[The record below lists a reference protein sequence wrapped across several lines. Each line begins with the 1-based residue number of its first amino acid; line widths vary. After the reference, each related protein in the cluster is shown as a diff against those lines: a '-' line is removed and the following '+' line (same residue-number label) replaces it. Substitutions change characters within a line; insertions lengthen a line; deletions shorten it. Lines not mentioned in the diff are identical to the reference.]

1 MLLLVTVSVISW
13 TIIYT
18 KSRQISNATRD
29 ATEFEN
35 EFWSGADANQMYQQL
50 RTSETAL
57 SGMEHVFER
66 GFSEFAR
73 LVKQTNDADTVV
85 EGSYRAMKIALSRET
100 DSVEQ
105 NLAFLATVG
114 STAPYIGLF
123 GTVWGIM
130 NSFTALANVQQ
141 ATLAMVAPGIA
152 EALIATAIGLFAAIP
167 AVIAYNRLNNKA
179 DRLLNRYDNFMEVRR
194 RLQGNG
200 AHSLKATETTV
211 DVGNECCALHRRDVG
226 FTGDLHDH
234 GTIVNH
240 RCGSG
245 FTRQ

>member
-1 MLLLVTVSVISW
+1 MLAAGPVVKLVMILLVVISIVSW
-13 TIIYT
+13 AIIYT
-18 KSRQISNATRD
+18 KSRQIARATRH
-29 ATEFEN
+29 ATLFEN

-50 RTSETAL
+50 RARDDILT
-57 SGMEHVFER
+57 GMEHVFER

-73 LVKQTNDADTVV
+73 LVKQTSDTETVV

-105 NLAFLATVG
+105 HLSFLATVG

-130 NSFTALANVQQ
+130 NSFTALADVQQ

-167 AVIAYNRLNNKA
+167 AVIAYNRLSNKS
-179 DRLLNRYDNFMEVRR
+179 DRLLNRYDNFMEEFAAVLQRQVLRR
-194 RLQGNG
+194 SAVAR
-200 AHSLKATETTV
+200 
-211 DVGNECCALHRRDVG
+211 
-226 FTGDLHDH
+226 
-234 GTIVNH
+234 
-240 RCGSG
+240 
-245 FTRQ
+245 